1 VARGSTR
8 NIPAVSASG
17 TVELGYEIGTGHLV
31 AIPIAHT
38 VVTGQSQ
45 AAGKTTTLE
54 ALVAR
59 SNVQAVA
66 FVTKRGEGAFTG
78 GHRISPYF
86 RERADWRF
94 VESIIESA
102 MRQKMRFERAWIV
115 RASKHAKS
123 LADVRR
129 NVQKLQEK
137 STRGMDADIYM
148 LLGEYLDLVVPLIE
162 KLPTVTRLNLRKGLN
177 VMDLGPYPTELQM
190 LVIQSVLEWV
200 YENEQDTVVVIPEAW
215 EFVPQTRGSPV
226 KLAATS
232 LVRKGANL
240 HNFVWLDSQDI
251 AGVEKE
257 ILRQAPVW
265 LLGVQREANEIK
277 RTLEHIPAGIKK
289 PKAADIATLERGQ
302 FFACWG
308 SHAVKT
314 YVRPAWLSADAARE
328 VATGFNPN
336 ELARAAALGRSAGV
350 RLQEIM
356 SGAPVPT
363 LKDSRY
369 PALTEDD
376 RARSIEIETKEED
389 EEMKPEDMK
398 QLATMIGEAVGD
410 RVDHYADVVR
420 DQVDRLIAVDKKGRP
435 APPTVMGPQK
445 TVRMLE
451 GGEKVA
457 EAEASHGLEVGA
469 EESLY
474 QRFVARLRKEAPGMI
489 RLLAEEPLIEIEIER
504 PVLQLDATT
513 LRGRISRLVAE
524 AFFREVRDGSAILA
538 ELARRGGGMGDRANY
553 ARELGWLTEKG
564 FLTREDGGWL
574 ATKGKVKVTEK

>member
-1 VARGSTR
+1 M
-8 NIPAVSASG
+8 
-17 TVELGYEIGTGHLV
+17 ELGYEIGTGHLV

-66 FVTKRGEGAFTG
+66 FVTKRGEGAFTD
-78 GHRISPYF
+78 GHRINPYF

-115 RASKHAKS
+115 RAAKGAKS

-289 PKAADIATLERGQ
+289 PKAADIAMLEKGQ

-314 YVRPAWLSADAARE
+314 YVRPAWLSADTARE
-328 VATGFNPN
+328 IATGMRPA
-336 ELARAAALGRSAGV
+336 ELAAMAALGRSAGLK
-350 RLQEIM
+350 LQQLAKAQP
-356 SGAPVPT
+356 APTSNQVEP
-363 LKDSRY
+363 
-369 PALTEDD
+369 PQEDD
-376 RARSIEIETKEED
+376 MTPAQEKKLDQLIDGLTKVTELLANPQPVKIS
-389 EEMKPEDMK
+389 MKIPDAI
-398 QLATMIGEAVGD
+398 QGEV
-410 RVDHYADVVR
+410 
-420 DQVDRLIAVDKKGRP
+420 
-435 APPTVMGPQK
+435 AP
-445 TVRMLE
+445 R
-451 GGEKVA
+451 VA
-457 EAEASHGLEVGA
+457 EAEAAHGLEVGA
-469 EESLY
+469 EEALY
-474 QRFVARLRKEAPGMI
+474 RRFVARLQKEPAI
-489 RLLAEEPLIEIEIER
+489 LAVLVAKPEIEVTVKVERIE
-504 PVLQLDATT
+504 VDGAT
-513 LRGRISRLVAE
+513 LRGRIARLIASSFFDAGKTNAE
-524 AFFREVRDGSAILA
+524 VCEALKGQGFGNAPANSARDLRELA
-538 ELARRGGGMGDRANY
+538 EM
-553 ARELGWLTEKG
+553 G
-564 FLTREDGGWL
+564 FLEITAGGRFK
-574 ATKGKVKVTEK
+574 AVADMKVNVIRK

>member
-1 VARGSTR
+1 MTA
-8 NIPAVSASG
+8 
-17 TVELGYEIGTGHLV
+17 TVHLGFEVGTGAAV
-31 AIPIAHT
+31 AIPVGHM

-54 ALVAR
+54 ALVER

-66 FVTKRGEGAFTG
+66 FVTKRGEGAFSG
-78 GHRISPYF
+78 GHRINPYF

-115 RASKHAKS
+115 RASKNAKS

-148 LLGEYLDLVVPLIE
+148 LLGEYLELVVPLIE
-162 KLPTVTRLNLRKGLN
+162 KLPTTTHLNLRKGLN

-277 RTLEHIPAGIKK
+277 RTLDHIPAGIKK
-289 PKAADIATLERGQ
+289 PRAADIATLERGQ

-308 SHAVKT
+308 THAVKT
-314 YVRPAWLSADAARE
+314 YVQPAWLPEEEAQNCASNGPGPLTFQRWEKTRTTARPEKMPDPSPTPTTQPQEDDMTPAQEKKIDKLIDA
-328 VATGFNPN
+328 VAG
-336 ELARAAALGRSAGV
+336 L
-350 RLQEIM
+350 
-356 SGAPVPT
+356 SGAVTGQIQREARRDAEPNP
-363 LKDSRY
+363 R
-369 PALTEDD
+369 AD
-376 RARSIEIETKEED
+376 R
-389 EEMKPEDMK
+389 P
-398 QLATMIGEAVGD
+398 
-410 RVDHYADVVR
+410 
-420 DQVDRLIAVDKKGRP
+420 
-435 APPTVMGPQK
+435 
-445 TVRMLE
+445 
-451 GGEKVA
+451 
-457 EAEASHGLEVGA
+457 GA
-469 EESLY
+469 EMFAESALQYEEALY
-474 QRFVARLRKEAPGMI
+474 QRFVARLREEAPAVI
-489 RLLAEEPLIEIEIER
+489 KVLTVQNEINVTVERREI
-504 PVLQLDATT
+504 QADGST
-513 LRGRISRLVAE
+513 LPGRIALLVATGFFDQPKKGFA
-524 AFFREVRDGSAILA
+524 AFTELTRIGKTPDKPGTYREVKKLL
-538 ELARRGGGMGDRANY
+538 EL
-553 ARELGWLTEKG
+553 G
-564 FLTREDGGWL
+564 FLTVNAEDEYQAVPGM
-574 ATKGKVKVTEK
+574 KVNIHKAK